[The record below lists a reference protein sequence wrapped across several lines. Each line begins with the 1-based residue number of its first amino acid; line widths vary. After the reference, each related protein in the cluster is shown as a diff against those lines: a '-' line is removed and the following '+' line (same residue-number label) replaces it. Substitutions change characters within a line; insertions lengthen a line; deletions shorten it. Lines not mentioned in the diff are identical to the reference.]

1 MNLVRRVEKL
11 ESMPPMRLVAPE
23 PVPFDQ
29 PADVLAVIGEQVN
42 AVRADPF
49 AEPQEKARTLGMLS
63 SVALRAFE
71 ARDLAARLEAVER
84 VLKLRKQSQDEAA
97 KKTKGWRGY
106 WSRPSSTSSSS
117 RPSG

>member
-11 ESMPPMRLVAPE
+11 EARPPMWLVAPE
-23 PVPFDQ
+23 PVAIDG
-29 PADVLAVIGEQVN
+29 PADVLAVLGEQIN

-49 AEPQEKARTLGMLS
+49 ADPSEKAGTLGMLS

-84 VLKLRKQSQDEAA
+84 VLKLRKNDADEAG
-97 KKTKGWRGY
+97 KKR
-106 WSRPSSTSSSS
+106 RP
-117 RPSG
+117 